1 MKKNITRILSIVMAA
16 SVLFALS
23 GCGKAKNAD
32 SASAQENE
40 AAAKSA
46 VAQRSSPGDG
56 KKVYFASPLFNV
68 AEREYNLKLVH
79 LLERYGYEVFLPQRD
94 GYLAPDL
101 QNMTEEEKTKKIF
114 DKDESEV
121 LKADIVFMLLDGRA
135 PDEGACVELGIGYAT
150 GKRCYGFKTDAR
162 SVEYGMDINPMIT
175 SCFVKLFY
183 NLDGDAL
190 FTELEEYLKANPL

>member
-68 AEREYNLKLVH
+68 A
-79 LLERYGYEVFLPQRD
+79 
-94 GYLAPDL
+94 DL

-121 LKADIVFMLLDGRA
+121 LKADIVFMLLDGHA

-162 SVEYGMDINPMIT
+162 SVEYGMNINPMIT
-175 SCFVKLFY
+175 GCFVKFFY